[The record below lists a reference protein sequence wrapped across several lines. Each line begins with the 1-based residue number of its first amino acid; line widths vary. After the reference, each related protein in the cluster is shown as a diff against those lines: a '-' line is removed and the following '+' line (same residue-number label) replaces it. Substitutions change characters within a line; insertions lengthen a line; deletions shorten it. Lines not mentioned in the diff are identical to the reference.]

1 MSKSVFFILLVF
13 LTAIWS
19 NLQAQI
25 ITTYEEDGSPGTI
38 IDKFDQ
44 TPVYAGPELLLFTYF
59 ENNVY
64 VDMPAQSSEDVMLSD
79 DQSIQNEYV
88 IVMAFSLDETGIPQ
102 ERRILSS
109 DNLLMN
115 SAFEKALYRM
125 PGWTPA
131 IIDGAYE
138 KVTVI
143 IPLRYIIEGRF
154 IYIKGYD
161 TWMYESSGK
170 NYWLKLGIAALAI
183 GIFAALFFAN

>member
-1 MSKSVFFILLVF
+1 LLF
-13 LTAIWS
+13 ALLHPGKQMA
-19 NLQAQI
+19 AQI
-25 ITTYEEDGSPGTI
+25 ITTYNEDGSAGTI

-64 VDMPAQSSEDVMLSD
+64 VDMPAKSNEDVPLSGNP
-79 DQSIQNEYV
+79 SVPNEYV

-131 IIDGAYE
+131 IINGEYE

-143 IPLRYIIEGRF
+143 LPLRYTIEGRF
-154 IYIKGYD
+154 IDIKGYD
-161 TWMYESSGK
+161 NWMYASSG
-170 NYWLKLGIAALAI
+170 
-183 GIFAALFFAN
+183 